1 MSFVLAAPEV
11 FSGAAA
17 NLSGIGSTLTQATAA
32 AAGPTTT
39 LATAAADEVSAAIS
53 KLFGAFGQEFQE
65 VSAQATAFHAEFLR
79 LIDGS
84 AAAYLGAE
92 IANAQQT
99 LTGLS
104 ATGVPAPA
112 APLDPILGGLG
123 PIIIGNSGSGGGG
136 LFGSLQSGLTSV
148 ISGSPLGPIFA
159 GAGQQLG
166 NVLSGFAAGDP
177 LGALQR
183 LLLPAGQPAPPAGN
197 AYQQLFAHTSANL
210 SAIVGDMAERPFPA
224 LNQFIANQQRYAN
237 IIATDVALVL
247 QDFPNGL
254 VHQASVGFQTVT
266 TADYQGALQS
276 FLDKQAYRSQIT
288 NPALQNFAT
297 HLIERLPAFTDDL
310 GSIGHSVSVGDY
322 HGAVDAIPRSV
333 VRLLLD
339 GVNIDNLSTVNV
351 RGPAGDLLPLLSAP
365 GSLQQ
370 DLVDLLPPGTI
381 PRAIGQHFVNAT
393 GTALMPVG
401 SALIGWPIAT
411 LDGLATGATA
421 FGSALQ
427 AGNAVGALGALID
440 MPAYVLDGFLNGNVV
455 VDIAVPLT
463 ATVTI
468 PVGLPGLPPI
478 LTPIPI
484 GIGAPVVLHV
494 PFTGILTSAQ
504 PISATLQ
511 VDIPATGANVPLT
524 ITVPGLTLGGAVPA
538 LLVDLP
544 RAVATAISSE

>member
-1 MSFVLAAPEV
+1 MSFVRTAPELV
-11 FSGAAA
+11 SGAAG

-32 AAGPTTT
+32 AAGPTTAV
-39 LATAAADEVSAAIS
+39 ATAAADEVSAAIA
-53 KLFGAFGQEFQE
+53 KLFGAFGQEFQQ
-65 VSAQATAFHAEFLR
+65 VSAQAAAFHAEFLR

-123 PIIIGNSGSGGGG
+123 PIIIGNSGGGG

-148 ISGSPLGPIFA
+148 ISASPLGPVFA
-159 GAGQQLG
+159 GAGRQLG
-166 NVLSGFAAGDP
+166 NVLSGFASGDP

-183 LLLPAGQPAPPAGN
+183 LLLPTGQSAPPAGN
-197 AYQQLFAHTSANL
+197 AYQQLFTHTNANL

-224 LNQFIANQQRYAN
+224 LNQFIANQQRYAG

-254 VHQASVGFQTVT
+254 VHQVSVGFQTVT

-288 NPALQNFAT
+288 NPALQNFGT
-297 HLIERLPAFTDDL
+297 HLIERLPVFADDL

-339 GVNIDNLSTVNV
+339 GVNIDNLSSVNV
-351 RGPAGDLLPLLSAP
+351 HGPAGDLLPLLSAP

-370 DLVDLLPPGTI
+370 DLVDLLPPGSI

-427 AGNAVGALGALID
+427 AGNAVGALGALIN

-463 ATVTI
+463 ATLTI
-468 PVGLPGLPPI
+468 PVGVPGLPPI

-494 PFTGILTSAQ
+494 PFTGILTTAQ

-511 VDIPATGANVPLT
+511 VPIPATGGNVPLT
-524 ITVPGLTLGGAVPA
+524 ITVPGLSLGGAVPA

>member
-1 MSFVLAAPEV
+1 MSFVRTAPELV
-11 FSGAAA
+11 SGAAG

-32 AAGPTTT
+32 AAGPTTA
-39 LATAAADEVSAAIS
+39 LATAAADEVSVAIA
-53 KLFGAFGQEFQE
+53 KLFGGFGQDFQE
-65 VSAQATAFHAEFLR
+65 VSTRAAAFHAEFLR
-79 LIDGS
+79 LIDGG
-84 AAAYLGAE
+84 AAAYVAAE
-92 IANAQQT
+92 VANAQQT
-99 LTGLS
+99 VTGLS

-123 PIIIGNSGSGGGG
+123 PIIIGNSGSGGG

-183 LLLPAGQPAPPAGN
+183 LLLPAGQSAPPAGN
-197 AYQQLFAHTSANL
+197 AYQQLFAHTNANL
-210 SAIVGDMAERPFPA
+210 ATIVGDMAERPFPA
-224 LNQFIANQQRYAN
+224 LTQFIANQQRYAN
-237 IIATDVALVL
+237 IIATDVTLVL

-254 VHQASVGFQTVT
+254 AHQASLGFQTVT
-266 TADYQGALQS
+266 TADYQGALQD

-297 HLIERLPAFTDDL
+297 HVIERLPVFANDL

-351 RGPAGDLLPLLSAP
+351 HGPAGDLLPLLSAP

-393 GTALMPVG
+393 GVALMPVG

-455 VDIAVPLT
+455 VDIPVPLT

-511 VDIPATGANVPLT
+511 VPIPATGANVPLT

-544 RAVATAISSE
+544 RAVAGAISSE